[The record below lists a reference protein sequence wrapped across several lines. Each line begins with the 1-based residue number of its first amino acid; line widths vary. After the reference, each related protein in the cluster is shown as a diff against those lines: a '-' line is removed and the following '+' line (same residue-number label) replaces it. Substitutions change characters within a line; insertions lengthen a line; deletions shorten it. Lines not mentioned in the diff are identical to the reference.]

1 MAYFYPTMKKWREA
15 NIKLGKAPESETEAV
30 GKAQPVGAAKR
41 HGCWQSLL
49 TVGQFWVRVLFPLFS
64 GFLPPSTF

>member
-1 MAYFYPTMKKWREA
+1 MKKWREA

-64 GFLPPSTF
+64 